1 MNKIDEHMKESQNL
15 EKSLQEAD
23 AVFIKQREDL
33 WNSFTQ
39 DQQIELF
46 CHVTSKLKKAELD
59 DRRSY
64 RGVLYTEFG
73 FGPEAYGAAQLSGF
87 LDLHNCIY
95 PDGLETIETI
105 KKGLKLYGIEATE
118 DEIKEKIENAYKSVK
133 NSQILS

>member
-1 MNKIDEHMKESQNL
+1 MSKLDDYVETSQDYA
-15 EKSLQEAD
+15 KALQEAD
-23 AVFIKQREDL
+23 AVFIKQREDF

-46 CHVTSKLKKAELD
+46 CHVTSKLKKAEID

-118 DEIKEKIENAYKSVK
+118 DEIKEKIESAYNLVK
-133 NSQILS
+133 NPQVP